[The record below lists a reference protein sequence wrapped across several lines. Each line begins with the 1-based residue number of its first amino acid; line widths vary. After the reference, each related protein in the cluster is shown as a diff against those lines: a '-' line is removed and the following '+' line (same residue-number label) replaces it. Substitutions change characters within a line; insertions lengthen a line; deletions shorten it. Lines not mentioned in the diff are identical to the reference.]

1 MRKLLPGTILL
12 LLAATVALAAPA
24 ERWLHVR
31 VEKTGEDGEIVR
43 INLPLRVAEKV
54 LPAIEAHELE
64 GGKLRIHHA
73 RIHGV
78 DIRAVLEAVKTMEDG
93 EFLTVESQK
102 ENVRVAKQGGYLL
115 VMVDD
120 RGEKAERVDVKIP
133 LRVVEALL
141 SGEEDELNLL
151 AAVQA
156 LSEHG
161 DEVLVTVESENETV
175 RVWVDSKNTTE

>member
-24 ERWLHVR
+24 DLWLHVR

-64 GGKLRIHHA
+64 GGKLRIHEAH
-73 RIHGV
+73 IHGV
-78 DIRAVLEAVKTMEDG
+78 DIRAVLEAVKTLEDG

-115 VMVDD
+115 VMVDE
-120 RGEKAERVDVKIP
+120 RKEKAEHVDVKIP

-141 SGEEDELNLL
+141 SGEEDELNIL

-161 DEVLVTVESENETV
+161 DDVLVTVESENETV
-175 RVWVDSKNTTE
+175 RIWVDSQNTAE